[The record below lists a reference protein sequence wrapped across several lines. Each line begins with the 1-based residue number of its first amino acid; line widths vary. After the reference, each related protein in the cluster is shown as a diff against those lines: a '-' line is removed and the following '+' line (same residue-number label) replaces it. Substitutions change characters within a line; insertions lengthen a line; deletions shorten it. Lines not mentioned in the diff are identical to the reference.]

1 MFYDLN
7 IPWTSKDDP
16 ELARTVAFLE
26 ELGYNVVALNQTI
39 AGKIPSNIAGIANSI
54 PTKPFPNHASIRF
67 LRRVTIVL
75 DDPSQNYGLA
85 SLSNNF
91 DIVAV
96 RPTDEKLLLQACTSL
111 ECDLIS
117 IDMSVRHPYHFKY
130 KVLGQAISRGIRFE
144 ITYSA
149 SVNESNAR
157 RNLLSNAAAL
167 IRATKGKGIVISS
180 EARKA
185 MLCRAPFD
193 VINLAT
199 LWGLNQEKGKDAISN
214 GPRSVMIQAKIK
226 RQSFRGVINVV
237 AGGGI
242 PKPASKEVAK
252 TTISQKALVKRKAE
266 AGDNDGAAVE
276 TVKDSPQPAESAK
289 LDGEATPGQ
298 SSENRPS
305 KKQKKLE
312 MRAAKRAAAAV
323 AKGLSGSVGAE

>member
-16 ELARTVAFLE
+16 ELARTVAFLD
-26 ELGYNVVALNQTI
+26 ELGYNVIALNQTI
-39 AGKIPSNIAGIANSI
+39 AGKIPSKIAGIANLI
-54 PTKPFPNHASIRF
+54 PVSPFPDHPNIRF

-117 IDMSVRHPYHFKY
+117 LDLSIRHPYHFKY

-157 RNLLSNAAAL
+157 RNLLSNATAL
-167 IRATKGKGIVISS
+167 VRATKGKGIVISS

-199 LWGLNQEKGKDAISN
+199 LWGLNQEKGREAIAN
-214 GPRSVMIQAKIK
+214 GPRSVMIQAKMK
-226 RQSFRGVINVV
+226 RQSFRGVIDVV
-237 AGGGI
+237 EGGGV
-242 PKPASKEVAK
+242 PKPAPREVAK
-252 TTISQKALVKRKAE
+252 TTISQKASGKRKAE
-266 AGDNDGAAVE
+266 VGDNDGTAVE
-276 TVKDSPQPAESAK
+276 TAKDSPHAAESAK
-289 LDGEATPGQ
+289 LEVEATPA
-298 SSENRPS
+298 ENNETRPT
-305 KKQKKLE
+305 KKQRKKE
-312 MRAAKRAAAAV
+312 RQAAKKAAAKA
-323 AKGLSGSVGAE
+323 

>member
-16 ELARTVAFLE
+16 ELARTVAFLG
-26 ELGYNVVALNQTI
+26 ELGYNVIALNQTI
-39 AGKIPSNIAGIANSI
+39 AGKIPSKIAGIANLI
-54 PTKPFPNHASIRF
+54 PENPFPDHPSIRF

-117 IDMSVRHPYHFKY
+117 LDLSIRHPYHFKY
-130 KVLGQAISRGIRFE
+130 KILGQAISRGIRFE

-199 LWGLNQEKGKDAISN
+199 LWGLNQDKGKEAIAN
-214 GPRSVMIQAKIK
+214 GPRAVMIQAKMK
-226 RQSFRGVINVV
+226 RQSFRGVIDVV
-237 AGGGI
+237 EGGGV
-242 PKPASKEVAK
+242 PKSAAKEVAK
-252 TTISQKALVKRKAE
+252 TTISQKAPMKRKTE
-266 AGDNDGAAVE
+266 AGDNDS
-276 TVKDSPQPAESAK
+276 TVVGTAKDSLQTAESAK
-289 LDGEATPGQ
+289 LGGETTLGEN
-298 SSENRPS
+298 SETRPM
-305 KKQKKLE
+305 KKQRKK
-312 MRAAKRAAAAV
+312 AAKRA
-323 AKGLSGSVGAE
+323 LSGDAGVE

>member
-16 ELARTVAFLE
+16 ELPRTVAFLA
-26 ELGYNVVALNQTI
+26 ELGYNVIALNQTI
-39 AGKIPSNIAGIANSI
+39 AGKIPAKIANVANLI
-54 PTKPFPNHASIRF
+54 PENPFPDQPSIRF
-67 LRRVTIVL
+67 LRRVTVVL
-75 DDPSQNYGLA
+75 DDPSQNYGLT

-117 IDMSVRHPYHFKY
+117 LDLSIRHPFHFKF

-149 SVNESNAR
+149 SINDSTAR

-185 MLCRAPFD
+185 PSCRAPFD

-199 LWGLNQEKGKDAISN
+199 LWGLNQEKGKDAIAN
-214 GPRSVMIQAKIK
+214 APRAVMVQAKIK
-226 RQSFRGVINVV
+226 RQSFRGVIDVV
-237 AGGGI
+237 EGGGI
-242 PKPASKEVAK
+242 PKLIEKEPVK
-252 TTISQKALVKRKAE
+252 TTTISQKAAGKRKAE
-266 AGDNDGAAVE
+266 VDE
-276 TVKDSPQPAESAK
+276 TTGTVGESVKDSPQVDDSK
-289 LDGEATPGQ
+289 TDGEVAPSGVV
-298 SSENRPS
+298 EARPT
-305 KKQKKLE
+305 KKQRKKE
-312 MRAAKRAAAAV
+312 KQAAKKVAAR
-323 AKGLSGSVGAE
+323 G